1 MEIKREKGESYIS
14 FAQRVTNAVEDGLI
28 GYEEWS
34 TALLGAV
41 RYSAE
46 NLRRCYLFTKQLI
59 QNAENDDIEQISDVD
74 KLAEIR
80 AAQDNLIKER
90 KRLQTINLQTQ
101 ESYRNMA
108 RSELMLE
115 QIGDAIKSLEPIRV
129 KRFNYTIPA
138 ERTGLLIV
146 ADQHYDSNFE
156 VNGLWGE
163 TVNIYNKDV
172 FADRMWSLLAKMD
185 ADRFDYDVLKVVSLG
200 DALEGLIRMSSLQKL
215 RQPVVKSAI
224 EFAEFMS
231 QWLVEASNRLGV
243 PIEFSIV
250 PGNHSTLRILT
261 QKPEFPEENL
271 EYIIHKFIQLRLKDE
286 QNIKVEPYND
296 VYFTTIHNENMV
308 FSHGESKDLVELMG
322 HLENLYD
329 VTIDRCYGAHY
340 HSSSTRDVGAGNVG
354 SKQVI
359 RVPSICGV
367 DPYAVKCRKN
377 NRAGAYF
384 AVFDDDGECFNKIYF
399 LN

>member
-1 MEIKREKGESYIS
+1 MQRNKDESYLS
-14 FAQRVTNAVEDGLI
+14 FAQRATRAVEDGQI
-28 GYEEWS
+28 TYDQWS
-34 TALLGAV
+34 EALLGAV
-41 RYSAE
+41 RYGPE
-46 NLRRCYLFTKQLI
+46 NLRRCFQMVKQVL
-59 QNAENDDIEQISDVD
+59 QSAENDEIESTDDKD
-74 KLAEIR
+74 KLAEIL
-80 AAQDNLIKER
+80 AAQDELIKER
-90 KRLQTINLQTQ
+90 KRLQTVNLQTQ
-101 ESYRNMA
+101 ENYRNIA
-108 RSELMLE
+108 RTELLIE
-115 QIGDAIKSLEPIRV
+115 QIGEAIKELEPISVR
-129 KRFNYTIPA
+129 RFEHTVPT

-156 VNGLWGE
+156 VNGLYGE
-163 TVNIYNKDV
+163 VVNVYNKDI
-172 FADRMWSLLAKMD
+172 FMARMWSLLAKMD
-185 ADRFDYDVLKVVSLG
+185 ADKFDYDVLKVVSLG

-231 QWLVEASNRLGV
+231 QWLIEASNRLGIT
-243 PIEFSIV
+243 IEFSIV

-271 EYIIHKFIQLRLKDE
+271 EYIIHKFIELRLKDE

-296 VYFTTIHNENMV
+296 VYFTTIYNENMV
-308 FSHGESKDLVELMG
+308 FSHGESKDLVELMD

-329 VTIDRCYGAHY
+329 VTIDRCYGAHF
-340 HSSSTRDVGAGNVG
+340 HSSSTKDVGTGNVG

-384 AVFDDDGECFNKIYF
+384 AVFDRDGECFNKIYF

>member
-1 MEIKREKGESYIS
+1 MEIKRKDGESYVS
-14 FAQRVTNAVEDGLI
+14 YAKRVTNAVQDGLI
-28 GYEEWS
+28 GYDEWS
-34 TALLGAV
+34 EALLGAV
-41 RYSAE
+41 RYSDE
-46 NLRRCYLFTKQLI
+46 NLRRCYQFTSQLL
-59 QNAENDDIEQISDVD
+59 QNAENDEVEGVDDKD

-80 AAQDNLIKER
+80 AAKDELIKER
-90 KRLQTINLQTQ
+90 KRLQTVNLQTQ
-101 ESYRNMA
+101 ENYRNMA
-108 RSELMLE
+108 RSELMVE
-115 QIGDAIKSLEPIRV
+115 QIGDAIKSLEPIVV
-129 KRFNYTIPA
+129 KRFEYTTPSD
-138 ERTGLLIV
+138 RVGLLIV
-146 ADQHYDSNFE
+146 ADQHYDSNFV

-163 TVNIYNKDV
+163 TVNTYNKDV
-172 FADRMWSLLAKMD
+172 FATRMWSLLAKID
-185 ADRFDYDVLKVVSLG
+185 ADKFDYDALKVVSLG

-243 PIEFSIV
+243 PVEFAIV

-271 EYIIHKFIQLRLKDE
+271 EYIIHKFIELRLKDE
-286 QNIKVEPYND
+286 ENIKVEPYND
-296 VYFTTIHNENMV
+296 VYFTTIYNERMV
-308 FSHGESKDLVELMG
+308 FSHGESRDLVELMN

-340 HSSSTRDVGAGNVG
+340 HSSSTKDVGVG
-354 SKQVI
+354 GTGSRQVI

-367 DPYAVKCRKN
+367 DPYAVKCGKN

-384 AVFDDDGECFNKIYF
+384 AVFDKDGECFNKIYF
-399 LN
+399 VN

>member
-1 MEIKREKGESYIS
+1 MQRNKDETYLS
-14 FAQRVTNAVEDGLI
+14 FAQRATRAVEDGQI
-28 GYEEWS
+28 TYDQWS
-34 TALLGAV
+34 EALLGAV
-41 RYSAE
+41 RYGPE
-46 NLRRCYLFTKQLI
+46 NLRRCHAFIRQVL
-59 QNAENDDIEQISDVD
+59 QNAENDEIEATDDKD

-80 AAQDNLIKER
+80 AAQDELIKER
-90 KRLQTINLQTQ
+90 KRLQTVNLQTQ
-101 ESYRNMA
+101 ENYRNIA
-108 RSELMLE
+108 RTELMIE
-115 QIGDAIKSLEPIRV
+115 QISEAIKGLEPVVVR
-129 KRFNYTIPA
+129 RFEHTVPT

-146 ADQHYDSNFE
+146 ADQHYDSNFT
-156 VNGLWGE
+156 VNGIYGE
-163 TVNIYNKDV
+163 VVNVYNKDI
-172 FADRMWSLLAKMD
+172 FMARMWSLLAKMD

-243 PIEFSIV
+243 PIDFSIV
-250 PGNHSTLRILT
+250 PGNHSILRILT

-271 EYIIHKFIQLRLKDE
+271 EYIIHRFIELRLKDE
-286 QNIKVEPYND
+286 QNVKVEPYND
-296 VYFTTIHNENMV
+296 VYFTTIYNENMV
-308 FSHGESKDLVELMG
+308 FSHGESKDLAELMT

-329 VTIDRCYGAHY
+329 ITIDRCYGAHF
-340 HSSSTRDVGAGNVG
+340 HSGGTKDIGVGNVG
-354 SKQVI
+354 SKQVV

-384 AVFDDDGECFNKIYF
+384 AVFDRDGECFNKTYF

>member
-1 MEIKREKGESYIS
+1 MQRNKDESYLS
-14 FAQRVTNAVEDGLI
+14 FAQRATRAVEDGQI
-28 GYEEWS
+28 TYDQWS
-34 TALLGAV
+34 EALLGAV
-41 RYSAE
+41 RYGPE
-46 NLRRCYLFTKQLI
+46 NLRRCFQMVKQVL
-59 QNAENDDIEQISDVD
+59 QNAENDEIESTDDKD
-74 KLAEIR
+74 KLAELL
-80 AAQDNLIKER
+80 AAQDELIKER
-90 KRLQTINLQTQ
+90 KRLQTVNLQTQ
-101 ESYRNMA
+101 ENYRNLA
-108 RSELMLE
+108 RSELLIE
-115 QIGDAIKSLEPIRV
+115 QIGEAIKELEPIEVREFSHTV
-129 KRFNYTIPA
+129 PT

-156 VNGLWGE
+156 VNGLYGE
-163 TVNIYNKDV
+163 VVNVYNKDI
-172 FADRMWSLLAKMD
+172 FMARMWGLLAKMD
-185 ADRFDYDVLKVVSLG
+185 ADKFDYDMLKVVSLG

-231 QWLVEASNRLGV
+231 KWLVEASNRLGV
-243 PIEFSIV
+243 PVEFSIV

-271 EYIIHKFIQLRLKDE
+271 EYIIHKFIELRLKDE

-296 VYFTTIHNENMV
+296 VYFTTIYNENMV
-308 FSHGESKDLVELMG
+308 FSHGESKDLVELMN

-329 VTIDRCYGAHY
+329 VTIDRCYGAHF
-340 HSSSTRDVGAGNVG
+340 HSSSTKDVGAGNVG
-354 SKQVI
+354 AKQVI

-384 AVFDDDGECFNKIYF
+384 AVFDRDGECFNKIYF

>member
-1 MEIKREKGESYIS
+1 MQRNKDESYLS
-14 FAQRVTNAVEDGLI
+14 FAQRATRAVEDGQI
-28 GYEEWS
+28 TYDQWS
-34 TALLGAV
+34 EALLGAV
-41 RYSAE
+41 RYSPE
-46 NLRRCYLFTKQLI
+46 NLRRCHAFTKQVL
-59 QNAENDDIEQISDVD
+59 QNAENDEIESTDDKD
-74 KLAEIR
+74 KLAELL
-80 AAQDNLIKER
+80 AAQDELIKER
-90 KRLQTINLQTQ
+90 KRLQTVNLQTQ
-101 ESYRNMA
+101 ENYRNLA
-108 RSELMLE
+108 RSELLIE
-115 QIGDAIKSLEPIRV
+115 QISDAIKELEPIKV
-129 KRFNYTIPA
+129 MEFSHIVPT

-156 VNGLWGE
+156 VNGLYGE
-163 TVNIYNKDV
+163 VVNVYNKDI
-172 FADRMWSLLAKMD
+172 FMARMWNLLARMD
-185 ADRFDYDVLKVVSLG
+185 ADKFDYDMLKVVSLG
-200 DALEGLIRMSSLQKL
+200 DALEGLIRMSSLQRL

-231 QWLVEASNRLGV
+231 RWLVEASNRLGV
-243 PIEFSIV
+243 PVEFSIV

-261 QKPEFPEENL
+261 QKPEFKEENL
-271 EYIIHKFIQLRLKDE
+271 EYIIHKFIELRLKDE

-296 VYFTTIHNENMV
+296 VYFTTIYNENMV
-308 FSHGESKDLVELMG
+308 FSHGESKDLVELMN

-329 VTIDRCYGAHY
+329 VTIDRCYGAHF
-340 HSSSTRDVGAGNVG
+340 HSSSTKDVGAGNVG

-384 AVFDDDGECFNKIYF
+384 AVFDRDGECFNKTYF